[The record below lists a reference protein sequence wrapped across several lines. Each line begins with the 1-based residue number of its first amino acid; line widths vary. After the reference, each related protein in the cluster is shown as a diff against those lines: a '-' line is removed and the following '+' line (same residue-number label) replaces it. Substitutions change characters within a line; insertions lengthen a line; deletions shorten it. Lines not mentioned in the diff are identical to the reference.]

1 MGAYMKRVRTFFKI
15 ILKNKQAVFGMCILI
30 FFFLMATIGPMIV
43 AASTTTNYAN
53 RLKGPS
59 LQHWLGTDYAGRDT
73 FAQFVHGS
81 RNVLLVA
88 FIAAV
93 ITIAVGFIIGT
104 IAGVAGGIVDEIL
117 MGITG
122 VMLTVPSFPIMMVLS
137 MVIKITNPFLFGLLL
152 SLWSWAGLARSIRAQ
167 ILSLK
172 HREFIEA
179 SRVLG
184 MGLFHIIFKE
194 MLPNMISYITISFI
208 SVMKGA
214 ITASVGLM
222 VLGLVPFSSSHW
234 GMMISLA
241 TTTTG
246 AMYGSTALIYFLTP
260 VCGIMLFQMG
270 CLFFANGLDD
280 ALNPKLSQ

>member
-1 MGAYMKRVRTFFKI
+1 MKKAKSFFI
-15 ILKNKQAVFGMCILI
+15 TICRNKQALVGMIILI
-30 FFFLMATIGPMIV
+30 FFFLMATVGPEIIPE
-43 AASTTTNYAN
+43 STKTNYAQ
-53 RLKGPS
+53 RLQGPS
-59 LQHWLGTDYAGRDT
+59 VQHLLGTDYAGRDT
-73 FAQFVHGS
+73 LSQFVHGS

-88 FIAAV
+88 FVAGV
-93 ITIAVGFIIGT
+93 ITISIGFIVGT
-104 IAGVAGGIVDEIL
+104 IAGVAGGVVDELL

-137 MVIKITNPFLFGLLL
+137 MVINIDNPFLFGFLL
-152 SLWSWAGLARSIRAQ
+152 SMWSWAGLARSIRAQ

-172 HREFIEA
+172 HRDFVEA

-194 MLPNMISYITISFI
+194 MLPNMVSYILISFI
-208 SVMKGA
+208 SVMKSA

-246 AMYGSTALIYFLTP
+246 AMYGSSALIYFLTP
-260 VCGIMLFQMG
+260 VFGIMLFQMG

-280 ALNPKLSQ
+280 AFNPKLSS

>member
-1 MGAYMKRVRTFFKI
+1 
-15 ILKNKQAVFGMCILI
+15 
-30 FFFLMATIGPMIV
+30 MATIGPEII
-43 AASTTTNYAN
+43 AEPSTTDYAN
-53 RLKGPS
+53 RLQGPS
-59 LQHWLGTDYAGRDT
+59 MQHWLGTDYAGRDT
-73 FAQFVHGS
+73 LAQFVHGS

-88 FIAAV
+88 FIAGV
-93 ITIAVGFIIGT
+93 ITIVLGFIVGT
-104 IAGVAGGIVDEIL
+104 ISGVAGGIVDEIL
-117 MGITG
+117 MGITS

-137 MVIKITNPFLFGLLL
+137 MIMKIDNPILFGFLL
-152 SLWSWAGLARSIRAQ
+152 SMWSWAGLAKSIRAQ

-172 HREFIEA
+172 HRDFVEA

-194 MLPNMISYITISFI
+194 MLPNMISYILISFI
-208 SVMKGA
+208 SIMKGA

-260 VCGIMLFQMG
+260 VIGIMLFQMG

-280 ALNPKLSQ
+280 AFNPKLSN

>member
-1 MGAYMKRVRTFFKI
+1 MNKRVKDFFRI
-15 ILKNKQAVFGMCILI
+15 MMRNKQALFGMVILI
-30 FFFLMATIGPMIV
+30 IFFLMATVGPMIIPE
-43 AASTTTNYAN
+43 STTTDYAN
-53 RLKGPS
+53 RLQGPS
-59 LQHWLGTDYAGRDT
+59 WQHWLGTDYAGRDT
-73 FAQFVHGS
+73 LAQFVHGS

-88 FIAAV
+88 FIAAIIT
-93 ITIAVGFIIGT
+93 ITIAFVFGT
-104 IAGVAGGIVDEIL
+104 ISGVAGGLVDEIL
-117 MGITG
+117 MGIAG

-137 MVIKITNPFLFGLLL
+137 MVIKIENPVTFGLVL

-172 HREFIEA
+172 HRDFIEA

-194 MLPNMISYITISFI
+194 MLPNMVSYILVNFI
-208 SVMKGA
+208 SIMKGA

-222 VLGLVPFSSSHW
+222 VMGLVPFSSSHW
-234 GMMISLA
+234 GMMLNLA

-280 ALNPKLSQ
+280 ALNPKLSSQ

>member
-1 MGAYMKRVRTFFKI
+1 MKK
-15 ILKNKQAVFGMCILI
+15 LKSIFGVIFRNKQAMVGLIILL
-30 FFFLMATIGPMIV
+30 FFFLMATIGPELIPE
-43 AASTTTNYAN
+43 ATTTNYAE
-53 RLKGPS
+53 RLQGPS
-59 LQHWLGTDYAGRDT
+59 REHLLGTDYAGRDT
-73 FAQFVHGS
+73 LAQFVHGS

-88 FIAAV
+88 FIAGV
-93 ITIAVGFIIGT
+93 ITITIGFTVGT
-104 IAGVAGGIVDEIL
+104 ISGVAGGWVDEIL

-137 MVIKITNPFLFGLLL
+137 MVMKIDNPVLFGFLL
-152 SLWSWAGLARSIRAQ
+152 SMWSWAGLARSIRAQ

-172 HREFIEA
+172 HRDFVEA
-179 SRVLG
+179 SHVLG
-184 MGLFHIIFKE
+184 MGIFHIIFKE
-194 MLPNMISYITISFI
+194 MLPNMISYILISFI
-208 SVMKGA
+208 SIMKGA

-260 VCGIMLFQMG
+260 VFGIMFFQMG

-280 ALNPKLSQ
+280 AFNPKLSH

>member
-1 MGAYMKRVRTFFKI
+1 MI
-15 ILKNKQAVFGMCILI
+15 CKNKQALFGMVILI
-30 FFFLMATIGPMIV
+30 IFLLMATVGPEIIPEP
-43 AASTTTNYAN
+43 TTTDYAN
-53 RLKGPS
+53 RLQGPS
-59 LQHWLGTDYAGRDT
+59 FDHPFGTDYAGRDT
-73 FAQFVHGS
+73 FGQFVHGS

-88 FIAAV
+88 FVAAI
-93 ITIAVGFIIGT
+93 ITITLGFTVGT
-104 IAGVAGGIVDEIL
+104 ISGVAGGIVDEIL
-117 MGITG
+117 MGLAG

-137 MVIKITNPFLFGLLL
+137 MIIQIDNPFLFGVVL

-172 HREFIEA
+172 HRDFVEA

-194 MLPNMISYITISFI
+194 MLPNMVSYILINFI
-208 SVMKGA
+208 TVMKSA

-222 VLGLVPFSSSHW
+222 VLGLVPFSAQHW
-234 GMMISLA
+234 GMMINMA

-246 AMYGSTALIYFLTP
+246 AMYGSTALIYFLVP
-260 VCGIMLFQMG
+260 VFGIMLFQMG

-280 ALNPKLSQ
+280 ALNPKLSC

>member
-1 MGAYMKRVRTFFKI
+1 MKKLKSVFKVI
-15 ILKNKQAVFGMCILI
+15 CRNKQAMVGMIILI
-30 FFFLMATIGPMIV
+30 FFLLMATVGPEIIPE
-43 AASTTTNYAN
+43 ATTTNYAE
-53 RLKGPS
+53 RLQGPS
-59 LQHWLGTDYAGRDT
+59 MEHWLGTDYAGRDT
-73 FAQFVHGS
+73 LAQFVHGS

-88 FIAAV
+88 FIAGV
-93 ITIAVGFIIGT
+93 ITISIGFTVGT
-104 IAGVAGGIVDEIL
+104 IAGVAGGWIDEVL

-137 MVIKITNPFLFGLLL
+137 MIMKIDNPVLFGFLL
-152 SLWSWAGLARSIRAQ
+152 SMWSWAGLARSIRAQ

-172 HREFIEA
+172 HRDFVEA

-184 MGLFHIIFKE
+184 MGTFHIIFKE
-194 MLPNMISYITISFI
+194 MLPNMISYILVSFI
-208 SVMKGA
+208 SIMKGA

-234 GMMISLA
+234 GMMINLA

-260 VCGIMLFQMG
+260 VSGIMLFQMG

-280 ALNPKLSQ
+280 AFNPKLSH

>member
-1 MGAYMKRVRTFFKI
+1 MKRVKSFFSI
-15 ILKNKQAVFGMCILI
+15 IFRNKQATIGMFILL
-30 FFFLMATIGPMIV
+30 FFLLMATIGPEIIPE
-43 AASTTTNYAN
+43 SLELDYAG

-59 LQHWLGTDYAGRDT
+59 LEHLLGTDYAGRDT
-73 FAQFVHGS
+73 LSQFVHGS

-88 FIAAV
+88 FIAGV
-93 ITIAVGFIIGT
+93 ITIALGFIVGT
-104 IAGVAGGIVDEIL
+104 ISGVAGGVLDEIL
-117 MGITG
+117 MGITS

-137 MVIKITNPFLFGLLL
+137 MIMNIDNPILFGFLL
-152 SLWSWAGLARSIRAQ
+152 SMWSWAGLAKAIRAQ

-179 SRVLG
+179 SKVLG
-184 MGLFHIIFKE
+184 MGIFHVIFKE
-194 MLPNMISYITISFI
+194 MLPNMISYILISFI
-208 SVMKGA
+208 SIMKSA

-222 VLGLVPFSSSHW
+222 VLGLVPFQASHW

-246 AMYGSTALIYFLTP
+246 AMYGSSALIYFLTP
-260 VCGIMLFQMG
+260 VFGIMLFQMG

-280 ALNPKLSQ
+280 AFNPKLSS

>member
-1 MGAYMKRVRTFFKI
+1 MNNRVKNFFSVMRR
-15 ILKNKQAVFGMCILI
+15 NKQALFGMIILI
-30 FFFLMATIGPMIV
+30 IFFLMATIGPIIV
-43 AASTTTNYAN
+43 PASTKTDYTN
-53 RLKGPS
+53 RLLGPS
-59 LQHWLGTDYAGRDT
+59 WQHWLGTDYAGRDT
-73 FAQFVHGS
+73 FSQFVHGS

-93 ITIAVGFIIGT
+93 ITITIAFVFGT
-104 IAGVAGGIVDEIL
+104 ISGVAGGMVDEIL
-117 MGITG
+117 MGIAG

-137 MVIKITNPFLFGLLL
+137 MVIKIENPITFGLVL

-172 HREFIEA
+172 HRDFIEA

-184 MGLFHIIFKE
+184 MGLVHIIFKE
-194 MLPNMISYITISFI
+194 MLPNMVSYILINFI
-208 SVMKGA
+208 SIMKGA

-222 VLGLVPFSSSHW
+222 VMGLVPFSSSHW
-234 GMMISLA
+234 GMMLNLA

-280 ALNPKLSQ
+280 ALNPKLSS

>member
-1 MGAYMKRVRTFFKI
+1 MKKAKSFFLTI
-15 ILKNKQAVFGMCILI
+15 CRNKQALVGMIILI
-30 FFFLMATIGPMIV
+30 FFFLMATIGPEIV
-43 AASTTTNYAN
+43 PEATKTNYAE
-53 RLKGPS
+53 RLQSPS
-59 LQHWLGTDYAGRDT
+59 IQHWLGTDYAGRDT
-73 FAQFVHGS
+73 LSQFVHGS

-88 FIAAV
+88 FVAGI
-93 ITIAVGFIIGT
+93 ITISIGFIVGT
-104 IAGVAGGIVDEIL
+104 IAGVAGGIVDELL

-137 MVIKITNPFLFGLLL
+137 MVINIDNPLLFGFLL
-152 SLWSWAGLARSIRAQ
+152 SMWSWAGLARSIRAQ

-172 HREFIEA
+172 HRDFVEA

-194 MLPNMISYITISFI
+194 MLPNMISYILISFI
-208 SVMKGA
+208 SVMKSA

-246 AMYGSTALIYFLTP
+246 AMYGSSALIYFLTP
-260 VCGIMLFQMG
+260 VFGIMLFQMG

-280 ALNPKLSQ
+280 AFNPKLSS

>member
-1 MGAYMKRVRTFFKI
+1 MKRFKSFFITIKR
-15 ILKNKQAVFGMCILI
+15 NKQALFGLVILA
-30 FFFLMATIGPMIV
+30 FFFLMATVGPMLI
-43 AASTTTNYAN
+43 AESSKTNYAI
-53 RLKGPS
+53 RLQGPS
-59 LQHWLGTDYAGRDT
+59 FRHWLGTDYAGRDT
-73 FAQFVHGS
+73 LSQFVHGS

-93 ITIAVGFIIGT
+93 ITILIGFIIGT
-104 IAGVAGGIVDEIL
+104 IAGVAGGFVDEIL

-122 VMLTVPSFPIMMVLS
+122 IMLTVPSFPIMMVLS
-137 MVIKITNPFLFGLLL
+137 MVIEITNPLLFGLLL

-172 HREFIEA
+172 HREFVEA

-194 MLPNMISYITISFI
+194 MLPNMVSYIMISFI
-208 SVMKGA
+208 SIMKGA

-222 VLGLVPFSSSHW
+222 VLGLVPFSASHW
-234 GMMISLA
+234 GMMINLA

-246 AMYGSTALIYFLTP
+246 AMYGSSALIYFLTP

-280 ALNPKLSQ
+280 AFNPKLSQ

>member
-1 MGAYMKRVRTFFKI
+1 MKK
-15 ILKNKQAVFGMCILI
+15 LKSVFSVIFRNKQAMVGMIILI
-30 FFFLMATIGPMIV
+30 FFLLMATVGPEII
-43 AASTTTNYAN
+43 AESTTTNYAE
-53 RLKGPS
+53 RLQGPS
-59 LQHWLGTDYAGRDT
+59 WEHWLGTDYAGRDT

-88 FIAAV
+88 FIAGV
-93 ITIAVGFIIGT
+93 ITISIGFTVGT
-104 IAGVAGGIVDEIL
+104 IAGVAGGWVDEIL

-137 MVIKITNPFLFGLLL
+137 MVMKIDNPILFGFLL
-152 SLWSWAGLARSIRAQ
+152 SMWSWAGLARSIRAQ

-172 HREFIEA
+172 HRDFVEA

-184 MGLFHIIFKE
+184 MGTFHIIFKE
-194 MLPNMISYITISFI
+194 MLPNMVSYILISFI
-208 SVMKGA
+208 SIMKGA

-260 VCGIMLFQMG
+260 VAGIMLFQMG

-280 ALNPKLSQ
+280 AFNPKLSH

>member
-1 MGAYMKRVRTFFKI
+1 MKR
-15 ILKNKQAVFGMCILI
+15 LKSIFLVIFRNKQATVGLCILA
-30 FFFLMATIGPMIV
+30 FFFLMATIGPEII
-43 AASTTTNYAN
+43 AEPTTTDYAN
-53 RLKGPS
+53 RLQGPS
-59 LQHWLGTDYAGRDT
+59 MQHWLGTDYAGRDT
-73 FAQFVHGS
+73 LAQFVHGS

-88 FIAAV
+88 FIAGV
-93 ITIAVGFIIGT
+93 ITIALGFVVGT
-104 IAGVAGGIVDEIL
+104 ISGVAGGIVDEIL
-117 MGITG
+117 MGLTS

-137 MVIKITNPFLFGLLL
+137 MIMKIDNPILFGFLL
-152 SLWSWAGLARSIRAQ
+152 SMWSWAGLAKSIRAQ

-172 HREFIEA
+172 HRDFIEA

-194 MLPNMISYITISFI
+194 MLPNMISYILISFI
-208 SVMKGA
+208 SIMKGA

-260 VCGIMLFQMG
+260 VFGIMLFQMG

-280 ALNPKLSQ
+280 AFNPKLSN